1 MFSDSLPTGPGDSQ
15 PDMPVIRL
23 QGLSK
28 RYRVFDRPLDR
39 LKQSLRPQRTYYR
52 DFWALREINLEIG
65 AGTSLGV
72 LGRNG
77 SGKSTLLQLIC
88 GTLTPTAGDI
98 KVRGRVAALLELGSG
113 FNPEYSGIENIF
125 LNGALHGLSRR
136 TIQARLDSILG
147 FADIGDYAQQP
158 IKTYSSGM
166 VVRLAFAVIAHVDAD
181 ILVIDEAL
189 AVGDVYF
196 TQKCA
201 RFLQRFREQGTLLF
215 VSHDMEA
222 VKALCDRAALLEGGN
237 LRLLGSTKSV
247 TETYFA
253 EAMGGLGTSRPVA
266 EGDERLDPW
275 IVPSTASTAWYDLR
289 QQVLGEDRF
298 ASLQQVSSFLE
309 AIGSADTSRSGS
321 SAAVTISDVALID
334 PRSGGAVRQFLGGFT
349 YGLRIRCSCHSDLP
363 QPDVGFCLNDR
374 TGQVLFGDNT
384 NLLADRSPWQA
395 GQEYEVVFVFD
406 FPLLRVGNYTITA
419 AVQEHDGAQ
428 PQVITWIHDALLL
441 HTRHSSIGMGLSGVP
456 MRSIEVSEAQ
466 AIDQGQPL
474 GAQQLG
480 PPQLSAQ
487 EELELRNLDF
497 RIAMTTSCRDSD
509 PIAKVEQ
516 AGRRYTDPGSGEA
529 IQVMHNGLKVVAG
542 GYYGDWMGRIIED
555 LRGHHEPQEEVVF
568 ERLLQRL
575 GPEATMV
582 ELGSFWSYY
591 SLWFLH
597 QAPGRRALC
606 LEADPE
612 HLAVGRRN
620 AALNG
625 LSPTFVNGFAARHPS
640 DGPVPFPCERSC
652 TIPLQAY
659 SVPQLLAE
667 HRLERLDL
675 LHADT
680 QGAELE
686 VLLGSADLLRE
697 GRIRFLM
704 VSTHCYEI
712 SGDVLIHQRCLALIR
727 QLGGHVICEH
737 DVHESFSG
745 DGLIAAS
752 FDAADADLE
761 VSVSVNR
768 YGTSLFP
775 NPAYYVPR
783 RPRLSLPS

>member
-1 MFSDSLPTGPGDSQ
+1 MFSDPQATAMNDGQ
-15 PDMPVIRL
+15 AETPVIQLR
-23 QGLSK
+23 GLSK
-28 RYRVFDRPLDR
+28 RYRIFDRPLDR
-39 LKQSLRPQRTYYR
+39 LKQSLRPQRTYHK
-52 DFWALREINLEIG
+52 DFWALRDIDLDVS

-98 KVRGRVAALLELGSG
+98 AVRGRVAALLELGSG
-113 FNPEYSGIENIF
+113 FNPEYSGIENIY
-125 LNGALHGLSRR
+125 LNGSLHGLSRR
-136 TIQARLDSILG
+136 TIQARLDSILA

-166 VVRLAFAVIAHVDAD
+166 VVRLAFSVIAHVDAD

-222 VKALCDRAALLEGGN
+222 VKALCDRAALLEAGR
-237 LRLLGSTKSV
+237 LRLLGTTKSV

-253 EAMGGLGTSRPVA
+253 EAMGGLGDSRSA
-266 EGDERLDPW
+266 DDGGERLDPW
-275 IVPSTASTAWYDLR
+275 FVPSASTRAWYDIR
-289 QQVLGEDRF
+289 QQQLGEDHF
-298 ASLQQVSSFLE
+298 ASLQQVSSFQE
-309 AIGSADTSRSGS
+309 AIGSDGAGLES
-321 SAAVTISDVALID
+321 SLPAVTISDVALID
-334 PRSGGAVRQFLGGFT
+334 PRSGAAVRHFLGGFT
-349 YGLRIRCSCHSDLP
+349 YKLLIRCRCHRNLP

-384 NLLADRSPWQA
+384 NLLAERAPWQE
-395 GQEYEVVFVFD
+395 GHDYDVSFVFD
-406 FPLLRVGNYTITA
+406 FPLLRVGDYTITA
-419 AVQEHDGAQ
+419 AVQEHGGDQ
-428 PQVITWIHDALLL
+428 PHVLTWIHDALLI
-441 HTRHSSIGMGLSGVP
+441 HTSHSSTGMGLSGVP
-456 MRSIEVSEAQ
+456 MRSVEVSDLQTA
-466 AIDQGQPL
+466 ADPL
-474 GAQQLG
+474 PLG
-480 PPQLSAQ
+480 PPDLSPQ
-487 EELELRNLDF
+487 EELCNRDLAF

-509 PIAKVEQ
+509 PIAKVKQ
-516 AGRRYTDPGSGEA
+516 AGQRCSDPESGEA

-542 GYYGDWMGRIIED
+542 GYYGDWMAQIIED

-597 QAPGRRALC
+597 QSPQGRRAIC

-612 HLAVGRRN
+612 HLAIGRRN
-620 AALNG
+620 AELNG
-625 LSPTFVNGFAARHPS
+625 LAPSFVNGFAARLPS
-640 DGPVPFPCERSC
+640 EGPVSFPCERSG

-667 HRLERLDL
+667 NGLERLDL

-686 VLLGSADLLRE
+686 VLLGCADLLRQ

-704 VSTHCYEI
+704 VSTHSYEI
-712 SGDVLIHQRCLALIR
+712 SGDALLHQRCLALIH
-727 QLGGHVICEH
+727 QLGGNVICEH

-752 FDAADADLE
+752 FDPADADLQVT
-761 VSVSVNR
+761 VSINR
-768 YGTSLFP
+768 YGSSLFP

>member
-1 MFSDSLPTGPGDSQ
+1 MFSEAVTTASAQDQPGT
-15 PDMPVIRL
+15 PVIRL
-23 QGLSK
+23 RGVSK
-28 RYRVFDRPLDR
+28 RYRIFDRPLDR
-39 LKQSLRPQRTYYR
+39 LKQALRPQRCYHK
-52 DFWALREINLEIG
+52 DFWALRDIDLDIT

-88 GTLTPTAGDI
+88 GTLTPTAGSI
-98 KVRGRVAALLELGSG
+98 AVQGRVAALLELGSG

-125 LNGALHGLSRR
+125 LNGSLHGLSRR
-136 TIQARLDSILG
+136 SIQERLDSILA

-166 VVRLAFAVIAHVDAD
+166 VVRLAFSVIAHVDAD

-222 VKALCDRAALLEGGN
+222 VKALCDRAALMEGGR

-253 EAMGGLGTSRPVA
+253 EAMGGLADSRGA
-266 EGDERLDPW
+266 EEGDGRLDPW
-275 IVPSTASTAWYDLR
+275 IAPSAGSRTWYDFR
-289 QQVLGEDRF
+289 QQELGEERF
-298 ASLQQVSSFLE
+298 ASLQQVSSFQEAISE
-309 AIGSADTSRSGS
+309 AIGSGPEPPL
-321 SAAVTISDVALID
+321 AAVTISEVALID
-334 PRSGGAVRQFLGGFT
+334 PRSGAAVREFLGGFT
-349 YGLRIRCSCHSDLP
+349 YRLRIRCRCHHDMQ

-384 NLLADRSPWQA
+384 NLLADRMPWQA
-395 GQEYEVVFVFD
+395 GHEYVVGFVFD
-406 FPLLRVGNYTITA
+406 FPLLRVGDYTITA
-419 AVQEHDGAQ
+419 AVQEHGAEQ
-428 PQVITWIHDALLL
+428 PCVITWIHDALLL
-441 HTRHSSIGMGLSGVP
+441 HTRHSSTGMGLSGVP
-456 MRSIEVSEAQ
+456 MRSIEVIDPQ
-466 AIDQGQPL
+466 AAAPGSPP
-474 GAQQLG
+474 LG
-480 PPQLSAQ
+480 PPELSAH
-487 EELELRNLDF
+487 EELSRRDTAF

-509 PIAKVEQ
+509 PIAKVER
-516 AGRRYTDPGSGEA
+516 AGQRCTDPDSGDA
-529 IQVMHNGLKVVAG
+529 LQVMHNGLKVVAG
-542 GYYGDWMGRIIED
+542 GYYGDWMARIIED

-568 ERLLQRL
+568 ERLLERL

-591 SLWFLH
+591 SLWFLQ
-597 QAPGRRALC
+597 QAPQGRRAIC
-606 LEADPE
+606 LEADPG

-620 AALNG
+620 AELNG
-625 LSPTFVNGFAARHPS
+625 LSPTFVNGFAARRPS
-640 DGPVPFPCERSC
+640 EGPVPFPCERSG

-667 HRLERLDL
+667 HGLERLDL

-686 VLLGSADLLRE
+686 VLLGCGDLLRH

-704 VSTHCYEI
+704 VSTHSYEI
-712 SGDVLIHQRCLALIR
+712 SGDALLHQRCLALIR

-752 FDAADADLE
+752 FDPADADLT
-761 VSVSVNR
+761 VTVSVNR
-768 YGTSLFP
+768 YGSSLFP
-775 NPAYYVPR
+775 NPAFYVPR

>member
-1 MFSDSLPTGPGDSQ
+1 MTHSETTRYEST
-15 PDMPVIRL
+15 IRL
-23 QGLSK
+23 PSP
-28 RYRVFDRPLDR
+28 RPEKWIAPVALATLPGAAQAR
-39 LKQSLRPQRTYYR
+39 IAITLACR
-52 DFWALREINLEIG
+52 DCDVIPKVPD
-65 AGTSLGV
+65 AGRIFPHENETV
-72 LGRNG
+72 
-77 SGKSTLLQLIC
+77 QLMHD
-88 GTLTPTAGDI
+88 GTL
-98 KVRGRVAALLELGSG
+98 
-113 FNPEYSGIENIF
+113 
-125 LNGALHGLSRR
+125 
-136 TIQARLDSILG
+136 
-147 FADIGDYAQQP
+147 
-158 IKTYSSGM
+158 
-166 VVRLAFAVIAHVDAD
+166 
-181 ILVIDEAL
+181 
-189 AVGDVYF
+189 
-196 TQKCA
+196 
-201 RFLQRFREQGTLLF
+201 
-215 VSHDMEA
+215 
-222 VKALCDRAALLEGGN
+222 
-237 LRLLGSTKSV
+237 
-247 TETYFA
+247 
-253 EAMGGLGTSRPVA
+253 
-266 EGDERLDPW
+266 
-275 IVPSTASTAWYDLR
+275 
-289 QQVLGEDRF
+289 
-298 ASLQQVSSFLE
+298 
-309 AIGSADTSRSGS
+309 
-321 SAAVTISDVALID
+321 
-334 PRSGGAVRQFLGGFT
+334 
-349 YGLRIRCSCHSDLP
+349 
-363 QPDVGFCLNDR
+363 
-374 TGQVLFGDNT
+374 
-384 NLLADRSPWQA
+384 
-395 GQEYEVVFVFD
+395 
-406 FPLLRVGNYTITA
+406 
-419 AVQEHDGAQ
+419 VQ
-428 PQVITWIHDALLL
+428 
-441 HTRHSSIGMGLSGVP
+441 
-456 MRSIEVSEAQ
+456 
-466 AIDQGQPL
+466 
-474 GAQQLG
+474 
-480 PPQLSAQ
+480 
-487 EELELRNLDF
+487 
-497 RIAMTTSCRDSD
+497 
-509 PIAKVEQ
+509 
-516 AGRRYTDPGSGEA
+516 
-529 IQVMHNGLKVVAG
+529 AG

-640 DGPVPFPCERSC
+640 DGPVPFPCERSG

-712 SGDVLIHQRCLALIR
+712 SGDALIHQRCLALIR